1 MINKKCLF
9 IIIVFLI
16 VTSLAAFGR
25 IAGNDFISLDD
36 PGYITK
42 NLNIQS
48 GINQQSIK
56 WAFTTSYFTY
66 WHPVTWI
73 SHMVDWRLWGAN
85 PSGHHIVSLFLHIGA
100 VILLFLFLYKTTNN
114 IWPSAFAACFFALH
128 PLRVESVAWAS
139 ERKDVL
145 SMFLGL
151 ASIYAY
157 AFYVEKP
164 QLSKYILCLVLFALA
179 LMSKPVMVTL
189 PFILMLLDYWPLGRW
204 QKALNESQ
212 INRWISAGQ
221 LIREK
226 IPFILLSIASS
237 IITFRGQNA
246 AEAVAPFPLTL
257 RAANAIESYL
267 VYLGKIFWP
276 VNLAVFYPYDF
287 TLPLWRVII
296 SGFILMAVTI
306 TVIYHMKK
314 TPFLFAGWFWYL
326 GAFIP
331 LIGLVQ
337 AGGHAITDRHTYLP
351 SIGIAIV
358 LAWGFPFL
366 VKNKNIHKKILFFGG
381 MAIIIILAILTW
393 RQCGYWKNGITLF
406 SHTLMVT
413 KNNDRIHAN
422 CGLTFFEKG
431 KINQAIYHFDKAIR
445 IAPYCHDYYMSRA
458 HAYVKAGSYQ
468 KAVEDFNMVIRLKP
482 DYAEAYYERGTLY
495 GKFMGQYQ
503 SAIEDFSRAIN
514 LKPDF
519 IKAYNNR
526 GIAYSELG
534 QYQDAIDDYNKA
546 IKLESHYADA
556 YNNRAIVYFKLD
568 KIKSG
573 CVDAQKACELGI
585 CRSLDSA
592 GNKKLCD

>member
-1 MINKKCLF
+1 
-9 IIIVFLI
+9 IVFLI
-16 VTSLAAFGR
+16 VSSLAAFGR

-48 GINQQSIK
+48 GINPGSIQ

-66 WHPVTWI
+66 WHPVTWL
-73 SHMVDWRLWGAN
+73 SHMVDWRLWGTN
-85 PSGHHIVSLFLHIGA
+85 PSGHHVVSLFLHISA
-100 VILLFLFLYKTTNN
+100 VILLFLFLYKTTNH
-114 IWPSAFAACFFALH
+114 IWSSAFAAAFFALH

-145 SMFLGL
+145 SMLFGI

-157 AFYVEKP
+157 AFYAEKP
-164 QLSKYILCLVLFALA
+164 QLSKYILCLVLFVLA

-189 PFILMLLDYWPLGRW
+189 PFVLILLDYWPLGRW
-204 QKALNESQ
+204 QTALNASRT
-212 INRWISAGQ
+212 IRLSLAYK

-246 AEAVAPFPLTL
+246 VEAVAPFPLAL
-257 RAANAIESYL
+257 RTANAIESYL

-276 VNLAVFYPYDF
+276 VNLAVFYPYNF
-287 TLPLWRVII
+287 SLPLWKVVI
-296 SGFILMAVTI
+296 SGFILISMTI
-306 TVIYHMKK
+306 LVIYYLKK
-314 TPFLFAGWFWYL
+314 TPFFFVGWFWYL
-326 GAFIP
+326 GTFIP

-358 LAWGFPFL
+358 LARGFPFL
-366 VKNKNIHKKILFFGG
+366 VKNKKILFFGG
-381 MAIIIILAILTW
+381 MAVIIILAILTW

-431 KINQAIYHFDKAIR
+431 KINQAVYHFNKAIR

-458 HAYVKAGSYQ
+458 HAYVKAGNYQ
-468 KAVEDFNMVIRLKP
+468 KAIDDFNMTIRLKP

-503 SAIEDFSRAIN
+503 SAIEDFNRAIHLN
-514 LKPDF
+514 PNF
-519 IKAYNNR
+519 IRAYNNR
-526 GIAYSELG
+526 GIAYGELG
-534 QYQDAIDDYNKA
+534 QYQDAIDNYNKA
-546 IKLESHYADA
+546 IKLETHYADA
-556 YNNRAIVYFKLD
+556 YNNRANIYFKLE

-573 CVDAQKACELGI
+573 CMDAKKACDLGI
-585 CRSLDSA
+585 CKSLDA
-592 GNKKLCD
+592 AKNQGLCN